1 MSTINEAIINSLI
14 KRTEAVLKKTTEE
27 FGSLTTAQLNKKPAP
42 DKWSI
47 GQVFDHL
54 IIYNSTYYPIYE
66 KVATGRH
73 HMTLWQKINPL
84 SHLTGSF
91 LLKVLRSDTKKVKAL
106 KTFEPGAGTLPASII
121 KDFVQNTNILL
132 KYFTQIDERKIDVN
146 KTIVHSPAGTVFTY
160 TLKDSMD
167 ISVTHMERHLKQ
179 AERTLKNT
187 SP

>member
-1 MSTINEAIINSLI
+1 MSTINEAVINSLI
-14 KRTEAVLKKTTEE
+14 KRTQTVLKKSEEE
-27 FGSLTTAQLNKKPAP
+27 FGSLTAAQLNKKPAP

-106 KTFEPGAGTLPASII
+106 KSFRPSESNIPPGII
-121 KDFVQNTNILL
+121 NDFVQNTNILL
-132 KYFTQIDERKIDVN
+132 KYFSQIKEEDVDVN
-146 KTIVHSPAGTVFTY
+146 KTIVQSPAGSIFTY

-179 AERTLKNT
+179 AERGLK
-187 SP
+187 SL

>member
-1 MSTINEAIINSLI
+1 KS
-14 KRTEAVLKKTTEE
+14 RDE
-27 FGSLTTAQLNKKPAP
+27 FGSLTAAQLNKKPAP

-54 IIYNSTYYPIYE
+54 IIYNSTYFPIYE
-66 KVATGRH
+66 KVASGRYQ
-73 HMTLWQKINPL
+73 MTFWQKINLL

-106 KTFEPGAGTLPASII
+106 KSFQPPDSNISSTVIN
-121 KDFVQNTNILL
+121 DFVQNAETLL
-132 KYFTQIDERKIDVN
+132 KYFSQIKDEDVDVN
-146 KTIVHSPAGTVFTY
+146 KTIVQSPAGSIFTY

-179 AERTLKNT
+179 AKRVM
-187 SP
+187 SR

>member
-1 MSTINEAIINSLI
+1 MSTIDEAIINTFI
-14 KRTEAVLKKTTEE
+14 KRTETLLKKTTDE
-27 FGSLTTAQLNKKPAP
+27 FGALTAAQLNKKPAP

-106 KTFEPGAGTLPASII
+106 KSFRPSESNIPPTII
-121 KDFVQNTNILL
+121 NDFIQNTNILL
-132 KYFTQIDERKIDVN
+132 KYFAQIKQEDVDVN
-146 KTIVHSPAGTVFTY
+146 KTIVQSPAGSVITY

-179 AERTLKNT
+179 AEKVMSYEL
-187 SP
+187 

>member
-1 MSTINEAIINSLI
+1 MSTINEAVINSLI
-14 KRTEAVLKKTTEE
+14 KRTETLLTKTTDE
-27 FGSLTTAQLNKKPAP
+27 FGALTAAQLNKKPAP

-106 KTFEPGAGTLPASII
+106 KSFRPSESNIPPDII
-121 KDFVQNTNILL
+121 NDFVHNTNILL
-132 KYFTQIDERKIDVN
+132 KYFAQIKEEDVDVN
-146 KTIVHSPAGTVFTY
+146 KTIVQSPAGSIFTY

-179 AERTLKNT
+179 AKKIMN
-187 SP
+187 

>member
-1 MSTINEAIINSLI
+1 MSTYNEAIINILI
-14 KRTEAVLKKTTEE
+14 KRTETVIKKTEQE
-27 FGSLTTAQLNKKPAP
+27 FGSLSTEKLNKKPAP
-42 DKWSI
+42 EKWSI

-54 IIYNSTYYPIYE
+54 IIYNSTYYHIYE

-73 HMTLWQKINPL
+73 HMSLWQKINPL

-106 KTFEPGAGTLPASII
+106 KTFRPSESNIPPTII
-121 KDFVQNTNILL
+121 KDFIQNTNILL
-132 KYFTQIDERKIDVN
+132 KYFAQIKEEDVDVN
-146 KTIVHSPAGTVFTY
+146 KTIVQSPAGSIFTY

-179 AERTLKNT
+179 AEKVMNSEL
-187 SP
+187 